1 VMCWPPPLLT
11 TILTRYMNLYDINKR
26 YIDDSLRYYICE
38 VYITIRHGISS
49 SENDKQIA
57 QEMLD
62 RQALSLVEKRFIK
75 DWKVNIQFS
84 DKATRRDMTIDN
96 LLHGTDD
103 EVEEFIEVA
112 YQMTD
117 RSFHSVRV
125 MKRQLDD
132 YVPV

>member
-1 VMCWPPPLLT
+1 
-11 TILTRYMNLYDINKR
+11 MNLYDINKR
-26 YIDDSLRYYICE
+26 YIDDSLRYFICE
-38 VYITIRHGISS
+38 VYTMHRYNIGTESDTQTS
-49 SENDKQIA
+49 
-57 QEMLD
+57 QEMVKDVLD

>member
-1 VMCWPPPLLT
+1 MRP
-11 TILTRYMNLYDINKR
+11 YDITKR
-26 YIDDSLRYYICE
+26 YIDDSLRYIICE
-38 VYITIRHGISS
+38 VYAVNRYNIGDEKAHEMITNVLEGQAENLLEKGFIR
-49 SENDKQIA
+49 
-57 QEMLD
+57 
-62 RQALSLVEKRFIK
+62 

-96 LLHGTDD
+96 LLLGIND

-117 RSFHSVRV
+117 RSLHSVRLT
-125 MKRQLDD
+125 KRHLDD

>member
-1 VMCWPPPLLT
+1 M
-11 TILTRYMNLYDINKR
+11 RLYDINKR

-38 VYITIRHGISS
+38 VYTMHRYNIGTESDTQTS
-49 SENDKQIA
+49 
-57 QEMLD
+57 QEMVKDVLD
-62 RQALSLVEKRFIK
+62 RQAENLMEKRFIM
-75 DWKVNIQFS
+75 DWKVSMQFS
-84 DKATRRDMTIDN
+84 DKATRRDMKIDN
-96 LLHGTDD
+96 LLLGIND

-112 YQMTD
+112 YQMAD

>member
-1 VMCWPPPLLT
+1 MH
-11 TILTRYMNLYDINKR
+11 RYNIGTESDTQT
-26 YIDDSLRYYICE
+26 S
-38 VYITIRHGISS
+38 
-49 SENDKQIA
+49 
-57 QEMLD
+57 QEMVKDVLD

-103 EVEEFIEVA
+103 EVEEFIEVV